1 MHALAGVEE
10 ASEIARDAGDIAA
23 PAETVREEER
33 AEGGMEGGEK
43 GAVVEDRHEEDVE
56 ARCRGLRRRCRGAR
70 GGGGGGG
77 AGSGCQC

>member
-1 MHALAGVEE
+1 MRALAGVEE

-23 PAETVREEER
+23 PAETVHEEER
-33 AEGGMEGGEK
+33 AAGGMEGGEK

-56 ARCRGLRRRCRGAR
+56 ARCRGLRRRCHGVR
-70 GGGGGGG
+70 GGGGG